1 MNLLHINYFV
11 PEILIVGF
19 ITVLSFY
26 IGKSCRWVK
35 LPSIIGFMLVGVII
49 GPSFLNILDENA
61 KTSLSFITDVALSFV
76 AVVIGLELSL
86 QSLKRQGR
94 GMVTIIF
101 TESFGA
107 FFMVL
112 MIVYAITRDLPLS
125 LLFAAIAPASAPAGT
140 VAVIKEYRA
149 SGSLTNALYTV
160 VGFDDALGIMIFGF
174 AAAFAR
180 SILFAQSGGGSGM
193 SLAMWVTP
201 FLEIMLSVGLG
212 LLVGFVFC
220 ALARKI
226 KNDRDIFILIIGFA
240 LINTGV
246 CTVFHL
252 SLILTNMV
260 TGMFI
265 VNTQSR
271 GFTMSLG
278 ESLSDIMP
286 ILFILFFT
294 IAGANLH
301 VATLSSLGLLGVG
314 YIIAR
319 TTGLMGGARLG
330 AMIGHSDDNI
340 KKYLGMGILSQA
352 GVAIGLALIV
362 KQDFAGLGSVVSSV
376 NGVVTTAGDMIGSIV
391 ISTVTVTCIFF
402 ELIGPILT
410 KIALTRAGEIPP
422 TAS

>member
-1 MNLLHINYFV
+1 MNLLHINHFV

-19 ITVLSFY
+19 ITVISFY
-26 IGKSCRWVK
+26 IGKSCKWVK

-112 MIVYAITRDLPLS
+112 MVVYAITRDLPLS

-149 SGSLTNALYTV
+149 SGRLTNALYTV

-180 SILFAQSGGGSGM
+180 SILFSQSGGGSGM
-193 SLAMWVTP
+193 TFAMWVIP
-201 FLEIMLSVGLG
+201 FLEIIFSVGLG
-212 LLVGFVFC
+212 LVVGFVFC
-220 ALARKI
+220 VLARKI
-226 KNDRDIFILIIGFA
+226 KNDRDVFILIIGFA
-240 LINTGV
+240 LINTGI
-246 CTVFHL
+246 CSVFHL

-271 GFTMSLG
+271 GFTTSLG

-301 VATLSSLGLLGVG
+301 VATLSSLGLLGIG

-319 TTGLMGGARLG
+319 TMGLMGGARLG
-330 AMIGHSDDNI
+330 AMIGHSDNNI
-340 KKYLGMGILSQA
+340 KKYHGMGILSQA

-362 KQDFAGLGSVVSSV
+362 KQDFAGVGAVVSSV